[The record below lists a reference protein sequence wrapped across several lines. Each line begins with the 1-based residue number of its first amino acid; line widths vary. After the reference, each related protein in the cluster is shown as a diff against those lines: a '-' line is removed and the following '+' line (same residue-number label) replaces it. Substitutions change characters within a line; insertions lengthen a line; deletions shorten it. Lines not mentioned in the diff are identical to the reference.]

1 MIYLLFSCMVIL
13 FIISVI
19 LFIFRKKLNKEI
31 ERKNAELNSIN
42 ERLTELNNA
51 LHQEQVELIKD
62 KTDMLAELA
71 DQEDEIAAR
80 QAKISTLDVL
90 IEQEQKRADQI
101 SNMFEKNKEMAFNA
115 FEEWWKSLEHTYKE
129 KEKEYDQNMFNLK
142 LVSNKE
148 REEIKQDLDKIRQT
162 RAAAIEALKREQ
174 EIKDQLSFYCLQ
186 VTPAELSDIKKL
198 ESIKPQLNNPRI
210 LSMLIWSTYF
220 QKPMTTLCNNVIGTT
235 VKSGIYKITNQTNN
249 ICYIGQAVDLAT
261 RWKNHAKCGLGIDTP
276 ANNPLYKAM
285 IADGIW
291 NFSFE
296 VLEEC
301 PREELNEKEKYYI
314 QLYQS
319 KDFGYNTLSGIN
331 KA

>member
-1 MIYLLFSCMVIL
+1 MIYLLFSCVVLIISIIL
-13 FIISVI
+13 FILRHKINKKIDQQNIELEKKNEYLLKEIDS
-19 LFIFRKKLNKEI
+19 FITIREDLKIKNLTYEAQTKANQEKLETVQNLLEQEQEQAKQIQGMFDKNKEI
-31 ERKNAELNSIN
+31 AFKAFESWWENLEHSYSEKAQEYDNNLRELQLSSDKERA
-42 ERLTELNNA
+42 
-51 LHQEQVELIKD
+51 
-62 KTDMLAELA
+62 
-71 DQEDEIAAR
+71 
-80 QAKISTLDVL
+80 L
-90 IEQEQKRADQI
+90 IEQ
-101 SNMFEKNKEMAFNA
+101 
-115 FEEWWKSLEHTYKE
+115 
-129 KEKEYDQNMFNLK
+129 
-142 LVSNKE
+142 
-148 REEIKQDLDKIRQT
+148 DLNKIRQT

-174 EIKDQLSFYCLQ
+174 EIKDKLSFYCLQ
-186 VTPAELSDIKKL
+186 ITPIELADIKNL
-198 ESIKPQLNNPRI
+198 EGIKPQLNNPRI

-261 RWKNHAKCGLGIDTP
+261 RWKSHAKCGLGIDTP

-301 PREELNEKEKYYI
+301 SREELNEKEKYYI

-319 KDFGYNTLSGIN
+319 KDFGYNSTAGN
-331 KA
+331 K